1 MKKVIY
7 ALLFV
12 AFSMTASNAQKIAV
26 VDINAVLAAVPEYTV
41 AEKEIERI
49 SSEWRQEISKEYDK
63 IKSMYNKYQAEQV
76 LLSDDAKVERENEI
90 IKKEE
95 EVRELQRLKFGPEGE
110 LFKKR
115 QQMVAPIQDKVFT
128 AIQDYAG
135 ARGFDLMFDKSSATG
150 LLFTSTEFDKTE
162 DIIAKVKK

>member
-7 ALLFV
+7 SLLLV
-12 AFSMTASNAQKIAV
+12 AATLFTTNAQRIAI
-26 VDINAVLAAVPEYTV
+26 VDINAVLGSMNEYTI

-63 IKSMYNKYQAEQV
+63 IKSLYNKYQAEQV
-76 LLSDDAKVERENEI
+76 LLSDDAKAERENEI

-128 AIQDYAG
+128 AIQDYASD
-135 ARGFDLMFDKSSATG
+135 RGYDLIFDKASATG
-150 LLFTSTEFDKTE
+150 LLFTSPEFDKTE
-162 DIIAKVKK
+162 DIINKVK